1 MILKIKPG
9 ALGARPWP
17 SWGVER
23 ACDGGHK
30 ARHFS
35 LQTVL
40 HWYWDSFTN
49 YILNGWTRQIRKGRK
64 KGESEFDH
72 ICHNFTIIVRTMHR
86 QLPRAVG
93 SRAASRV
100 HLQLPVSLL
109 MVSRV
114 VPQGQWKRAKM
125 MKLRAVS
132 QVQPLAVKTAR
143 MAARSSTARRESAD
157 R

>member
-1 MILKIKPG
+1 MAVTRPG
-9 ALGARPWP
+9 IFP
-17 SWGVER
+17 SKQFSIGIGIPSQIIYLMVGR
-23 ACDGGHK
+23 VKSGRGGK
-30 ARHFS
+30 R
-35 LQTVL
+35 
-40 HWYWDSFTN
+40 
-49 YILNGWTRQIRKGRK
+49 
-64 KGESEFDH
+64 GESEFDH
-72 ICHNFTIIVRTMHR
+72 IGHNFTIIVRTMHR
-86 QLPRAVG
+86 QMPRAVG